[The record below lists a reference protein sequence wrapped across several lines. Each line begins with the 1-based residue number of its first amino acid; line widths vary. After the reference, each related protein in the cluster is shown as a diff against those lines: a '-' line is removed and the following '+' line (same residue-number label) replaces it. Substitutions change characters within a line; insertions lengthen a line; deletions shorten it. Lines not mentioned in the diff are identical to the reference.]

1 MHAGLPFHQLA
12 SIFPLMRGAEYEAL
26 VGDIRENGLL
36 EPIVLYDGQV
46 LDGRN
51 RQRACLDAGVPL
63 RTITYDGDDPLSFVL
78 SQNLERRQLN
88 ESQRAMAAA
97 RLAILSDGV
106 RSDRQGAQN
115 CAPTQEQAADRMRV
129 ARRSVQSARIVQQR
143 SEPEIIDAVD
153 DGEMRVSSAASLAG
167 RSREEQLARLERDR
181 RKANGTHRH
190 EDDWYRTP
198 GQCTRAL
205 LRVERFESEIWECAC
220 GDGAISREL
229 EAYGHTV
236 ISSDL
241 IGRGYGNSG
250 VDFLAARE
258 LWASDII
265 TNPPYDKADEFA
277 LHALSLGVRKMALL
291 CRLAWLEGQDRYERL
306 YSQRK
311 LARVW
316 TFSPR
321 QTLWRG
327 DSGEG
332 DGGMT
337 AYQWFI
343 FERDHNGGY
352 TGDWLTAE
360 MVR

>member
-1 MHAGLPFHQLA
+1 MHAGLPFHPLA
-12 SIFPLMRGAEYEAL
+12 NAYRLLKGAEYAAL
-26 VGDIRENGLL
+26 VEDVRRRGLL
-36 EPIVLYDGQV
+36 SPITLYEGQV

-51 RQRACLDAGVPL
+51 RQRACLDADHPL
-63 RTITYDGDDPLSFVL
+63 QTVTYEGDDPLGHMLALNSH
-78 SQNLERRQLN
+78 RRHDN
-88 ESQRAMAAA
+88 ESQRAMAATRIA
-97 RLAILSDGV
+97 TLPKGINQHAHW
-106 RSDRQGAQN
+106 
-115 CAPTQEQAADRMRV
+115 CAPSQDEAAVRFTVSRRLVQYARTVIDQA
-129 ARRSVQSARIVQQR
+129 
-143 SEPEIIDAVD
+143 EPEIIEAVE
-153 DGEMRVSSAASLAG
+153 DGEMTVKVAAALAG

-205 LRVERFESEIWECAC
+205 LRVERFETEIWECAC

-250 VDFLAARE
+250 VDFLAATE
-258 LWASDII
+258 LWATDII

-291 CRLAWLEGQDRYERL
+291 CRLAWLEGQDRYDRL

-327 DSGEG
+327 DRGEG

-352 TGDWLTAE
+352 TGDWLTTE
-360 MVR
+360 MVQ